1 MNTYAL
7 RLRPGDDPKAA
18 LDALAEARAW
28 EAASVLTCVG
38 SLRKAVL
45 RFANQ
50 EDAVTLTG
58 HFEIVSLTGVFSRHG
73 GHYHIA
79 IADGAGRTYGA
90 HLMDGSEIYT
100 TAEIVLAV
108 LDDVR
113 YTVYEEVAFGLE
125 NLGAPRAAMPG
136 RIEHALAQVG
146 LAELHDRSPRTL
158 VGRSTA
164 AHGARRR
171 SFVLRTGR
179 PAAR

>member
-1 MNTYAL
+1 MNAYAL

-28 EAASVLTCVG
+28 EAANVLTCVG

-58 HFEIVSLTGVFSRHG
+58 HFEIVSLTGLFSRYG

-90 HLMDGSEIYT
+90 HLMNGSEIYT

-108 LDDVR
+108 LENERFLRSFDPA
-113 YTVYEEVAFGLE
+113 TGYEELDIQ
-125 NLGAPRAAMPG
+125 P
-136 RIEHALAQVG
+136 
-146 LAELHDRSPRTL
+146 
-158 VGRSTA
+158 
-164 AHGARRR
+164 
-171 SFVLRTGR
+171 VL
-179 PAAR
+179 

>member
-28 EAASVLTCVG
+28 EAANVLTCVG

-79 IADGAGRTYGA
+79 IADGTGRTYGA

-108 LDDVR
+108 LDGERFLRSFDPA
-113 YTVYEEVAFGLE
+113 TGYEELDIQ
-125 NLGAPRAAMPG
+125 P
-136 RIEHALAQVG
+136 
-146 LAELHDRSPRTL
+146 
-158 VGRSTA
+158 
-164 AHGARRR
+164 
-171 SFVLRTGR
+171 VL
-179 PAAR
+179 